1 MYYVCIRQHQTLTVT
16 LSYHILWSP
25 NREPFVVNPRG
36 HISDDDI
43 DLIEEQFETTRGGS
57 KQLGPPMYI
66 IAPYDKIETDDETT
80 NQAALR
86 NAVDSQRNFLWSPS
100 TVSPEQVVVNRVVA
114 LAQRSHQY
122 LMDQLSSFGGSSR
135 SDWCALFQESP
146 QSFHSYD
153 VLFRVNPGL
162 VVDHGSSSTT
172 KDLNPMQTND
182 PNDKDKTQDVKSV
195 YTKSMIVRSEGPKD
209 LKKKAYRNLVTT
221 TAKGGPDVPEGM
233 ILPVWNPVRS
243 VLEALRSNFGQYA
256 LFFYNDLAPEVIGLV
271 WRPHTFDT
279 LAFSAMTAEFARP
292 VQDQEDWTKDTLV
305 CRSITDLLR
314 EMSPYFQD
322 VITNVKIVHDQ
333 SKPPPQKKLRQH
345 HI

>member
-1 MYYVCIRQHQTLTVT
+1 MSCVCILQHQTLTVT
-16 LSYHILWSP
+16 LPYHFLWTLNS
-25 NREPFVVNPRG
+25 EPFVVNPRG

-43 DLIEEQFETTRGGS
+43 DLIDEQFEKTRGGS

-66 IAPYDKIETDDETT
+66 IAPYDKIETDEEVT
-80 NQAALR
+80 NQAVLR
-86 NAVDSQRNFLWSPS
+86 NAVDSQRNVMWSPS
-100 TVSPEQVVVNRVVA
+100 TVSPEQVVLNRVVA
-114 LAQRSHQY
+114 LARRSHQF
-122 LMDQLSSFGGSSR
+122 LLDKLSSFGGNSR

-146 QSFHSYD
+146 QSFHSFD
-153 VLFRVNPGL
+153 VLFRINPDL

-172 KDLNPMQTND
+172 KDLNPKQTND
-182 PNDKDKTQDVKSV
+182 PNEKDKCQDIKSF

-209 LKKKAYRNLVTT
+209 LRKKAYRNLVTT
-221 TAKGGPDVPEGM
+221 TAKGGRDVPEDM
-233 ILPVWNPVRS
+233 LLPIWNPVRS

-292 VQDQEDWTKDTLV
+292 VQDPEDWAKDTLV
-305 CRSITDLLR
+305 CRSMTDILR

-333 SKPPPQKKLRQH
+333 SKPPPHKKLRQDQ
-345 HI
+345 I